1 MSRMPRRINVN
12 GTIYEALVR
21 DQPEVHVKGRRGEG
35 AVFKIDGTK
44 LRVEVIDISGDTGEA
59 FGVQL
64 YDRGEIYFIGKVF
77 TNDRKAYER
86 AKDLANSIALAGPA
100 KNFRDI
106 QRHSLDRDY
115 KLVTEGQFEALAPI
129 SAPWTWD

>member
-1 MSRMPRRINVN
+1 MSRMPKRININ
-12 GTIYEALVR
+12 GTIYEALVQ
-21 DQPEVHVKGRRGEG
+21 DQPEVHVKGPRGEG

-44 LRVEVIDISGDTGEA
+44 LRVEIIDISGDTGEA

-64 YDRGEIYFIGKVF
+64 YDRGEIYYIGEIF
-77 TNDRKAYER
+77 TNDRRAYEW

-100 KNFRDI
+100 KNFRDL
-106 QRHSLDRDY
+106 QRHYLDRNY
-115 KLVTEGQFEALAPI
+115 KLVTEEQFEALAPI